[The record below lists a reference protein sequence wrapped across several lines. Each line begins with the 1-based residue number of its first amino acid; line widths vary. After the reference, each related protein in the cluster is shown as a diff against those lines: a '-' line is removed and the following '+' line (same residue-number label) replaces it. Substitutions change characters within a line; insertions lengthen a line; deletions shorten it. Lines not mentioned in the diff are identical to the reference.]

1 MKATVSELGQFKYKT
16 VYIKDKVTGD
26 AVFAHLANH
35 PKPIY
40 GLDIETSKKSDHK
53 KAGLDPYLSDI
64 RLVQIYDG
72 ETVFVFDRLT
82 ADIDNPLAWFLN
94 HNRCIA
100 HNGCFELKHLS
111 RRLLEPKLNI
121 ECSMLMAM
129 LVDRA
134 EHSPFEPDELE
145 ELDEEEKPKSD
156 HKYKNKGGYGLD
168 ACVAREFGLAVDK
181 SFQVS
186 DWGKKNLSPEQISY
200 AALDAVLTFEL
211 GKKLLPKIQMYKMMR
226 SYKLLR
232 SMQYVLTEMELNGF
246 GIDID
251 ALRELTFEWGEKVRE
266 SDKVA
271 KKYFG
276 KLNLNSPKQLGEW
289 LTQYNPKL
297 AASWPKTEKGAYTF
311 SRNKISEHWKFPP
324 IAALLEYKKWSKL
337 FNTYGE
343 ALIEKIHPV
352 TRRVHCSFF
361 LGETRTGRLSA
372 RDPNL
377 QNQPRDGELR
387 KVFRANERNSLVVA
401 DFSQIEMRVAGELS
415 KDGTMLR
422 AFQNGIDL
430 HKAIVATLAKKPIA
444 KVTDDER
451 QLGKAINFG
460 LLFGMGPKK
469 LKLYAKISY
478 DKDLTEEQAYE
489 AWRIFHERMYPKYSA
504 WCEIQRRNC
513 ERLGYVRTPMGK
525 MRKLLPDEAYTR
537 SVNTPVQ
544 GGAAEVAYCGLVRL
558 QQFLKNTERDEYIKL
573 VNMVHDEIIL
583 EVTNGSSSYEGG
595 TPMPTSALNPRE
607 SMVQFA
613 GKLLVD
619 CMTKGYLD
627 VFPNGCTTGLAEA
640 YYGDTWF
647 NAKDKKTR
655 KPCL

>member
-1 MKATVSELGQFKYKT
+1 MKAIRSEVGQFKYKT
-16 VYIKDKVTGD
+16 VYIKDSKTGQL
-26 AVFAHLANH
+26 VFNYLSNN

-40 GLDIETSKKSDHK
+40 GLDIETAKTSLHP
-53 KAGLDPYLSDI
+53 KAGLDPYLSFI

-72 ETVFVFDRLT
+72 DTVFVFDRLT
-82 ADIDNPLAWFLN
+82 ADVDNQLAWFVN
-94 HNRCIA
+94 HSRCIA
-100 HNGCFELKHLS
+100 HNGCFELKHLTKV
-111 RRLLEPKLNI
+111 LLDPKLNI
-121 ECSMLMAM
+121 ECSMLMSM

-168 ACVAREFGLAVDK
+168 ACVAREFGLAIDK

-186 DWGKKNLSPEQISY
+186 DWGKKVLSPEQISY
-200 AALDAVLTFEL
+200 AALDAVLTYEL

-232 SMQYVLTEMELNGF
+232 SMQHVLTEMELSGF
-246 GIDID
+246 GIDIG
-251 ALRELTFEWGEKVRE
+251 ALRDITLEWGDKVRE

-271 KKYFG
+271 KRYFG

-289 LTQYNPKL
+289 LVKFNPKL

-311 SRNKISEHWKFPP
+311 SRNKISEYWKSPP
-324 IAALLEYKKWSKL
+324 IAALLEYKKWTKL

-343 ALIEKIHPV
+343 SLIEKIHPN
-352 TRRVHCSFF
+352 TGRVHCSFF

-377 QNQPRDGELR
+377 QNMPRDGELR
-387 KVFRANERNSLVVA
+387 KVFRAGEGRSLVVA

-415 KDGTMLR
+415 KDPTMLR
-422 AFQNGIDL
+422 AFAKGVDL
-430 HKAIVATLAKKPIA
+430 HKAIVSAISAKPIA

-478 DKDLTEEQAYE
+478 DVDLTEEQAYG

-504 WCEIQRRNC
+504 WCDIQRRNC

-525 MRKLLPDEAYTR
+525 MRKLLPEESYTR

-544 GGAAEVAYCGLVRL
+544 GGAAEVAYCSLVRL
-558 QQFLKNTERDEYIKL
+558 LNLIREEGWQDVIKI
-573 VNMVHDEIIL
+573 VNMVHDEIIIEVPKGSEGNGLLL
-583 EVTNGSSSYEGG
+583 E
-595 TPMPTSALNPRE
+595 R
-607 SMVQFA
+607 
-613 GKLLVD
+613 
-619 CMTKGYLD
+619 CMIEGYLD
-627 VFPNGCTTGLAEA
+627 VFPNGCTVGLAEA